1 MAAAPPHDS
10 ASAPAPYRPPWW
22 YRGPHLQT
30 VWGPLFRRLLPP
42 VLRRERLITPDGDFL
57 DLDWLDSS
65 PPSAPLVVILHGL
78 EGSSRSHYALGLLPE
93 SARLALR
100 AVVMH
105 FRSCSGELNRA
116 ARLYHSG
123 ETADFEWVLD
133 RLLERERGARVG
145 VVGVS
150 LGGNVILK
158 WLGEGGDV
166 VPRALAAAVA
176 VSTPFDL
183 AECARVLDAGLR
195 RVLYTVQF
203 LKTMRAKVAAK
214 AELYRGRVDL
224 SAALRAR
231 TFAEYDRFVTARIFG
246 FADER
251 DYWTQSSSR
260 PYLPKIRRPTL
271 LINALNDPFIPPA
284 ALPEPAVLRS
294 PWLEVDFP
302 AEGGHAGF
310 LEGPR
315 GHRSWAE
322 RRAIGFLRRHL
333 LG

>member
-1 MAAAPPHDS
+1 MDSPPS
-10 ASAPAPYRPPWW
+10 PRETARYQPPWW
-22 YRGPHLQT
+22 YRGQHLQT
-30 VWGPLFRRLLPP
+30 IWGPLFRRLPLPT
-42 VLRRERLITPDGDFL
+42 LCRERLATPDGDFL
-57 DLDWLDSS
+57 DLDWLDSAA
-65 PPSAPLVVILHGL
+65 PSAALVVILHGL
-78 EGSSRSHYALGLLPE
+78 EGSSRSHYALGLLHE
-93 SARLALR
+93 CARLGLR

-123 ETADFEWVLD
+123 ETADFAWVLD
-133 RLLERERGARVG
+133 RLTERERDARFG
-145 VVGVS
+145 VVGFS

-158 WLGEGGDV
+158 WLGERGDA
-166 VPRALAAAVA
+166 VPRAVAAAVA

-195 RVLYTVQF
+195 RLLYTGQF
-203 LKTMRAKVAAK
+203 LRTMRAKVAAK

-224 SAALRAR
+224 RAALRAR

-251 DYWTQSSSR
+251 DYWTRSSSR

-271 LINALNDPFIPPA
+271 LINALNDPFIPPT
-284 ALPEPAVLRS
+284 ALPAAEALRS

-315 GHRSWAE
+315 GRRSWAE
-322 RRAIGFLRRHL
+322 RRALGFLRPHL